1 MTTTGGQT
9 RPAATPAVAEPF
21 ATSLRRGRPLLW
33 ATGAGD
39 DLTALLGWGER
50 LRVDAAGPDRFA
62 TLASAFA
69 DFVARHPDADPHDLV
84 AFVTVTFSP
93 DSQAASTLIVP
104 RTLGRWSSGSLHL
117 VADADAEIPEPS
129 APLDDFEEMDLERG
143 ALTRQAFRRAV
154 AEAVRR
160 IDAGDLAKVVLA
172 RDLEASAPDP
182 IDLNAMLVRLQQ
194 ANPQAWTFHVDG
206 LIGASPELLVRR
218 RGLRVE
224 SQVLAG
230 SAAVTG
236 DEDATDRAS
245 RALAASGKDHAEH
258 AYAAQSIVMRLR
270 TLADVEVGAPHV
282 RRWPRIMHLATD
294 ITATLREP
302 RSALDIAALLHPSAA
317 VCGWPTA
324 TAASVIAELEGF
336 DRGRYAGPVGW
347 MDATGAGEFAIA
359 LRCGQ
364 ASADLRSV
372 RMFAGGGIVAGSD
385 PSAELAETATKF
397 LAMYEALSPVSRP

>member
-1 MTTTGGQT
+1 M
-9 RPAATPAVAEPF
+9 AEPF

-50 LRVDAAGPDRFA
+50 LRVDAFGPDRFA

-69 DFVARHPDADPHDLV
+69 DFVAHRPDADPRDLV

-104 RTLGRWSSGSLHL
+104 RTLGRWSSGALHL
-117 VADADAEIPEPS
+117 DTDAEIPEPS
-129 APLDDFEEMDLERG
+129 APLDDFDERDLERG
-143 ALTRQAFRRAV
+143 TLTRQAFRHAV

-160 IDAGDLAKVVLA
+160 IGAGDLAKVVLA
-172 RDLEASAPDP
+172 RDLKASAPDP
-182 IDLNAMLVRLQQ
+182 IDLNAVLARLQR

-206 LIGASPELLVRR
+206 LIGASPEMLVRR

-224 SQVLAG
+224 SQALAG

-236 DEDATDRAS
+236 DPDATDRAA

-258 AYAAQSIVMRLR
+258 AFAAQSISTKLR
-270 TLADVEVGAPHV
+270 TLGTVEVSAPHV

-317 VCGWPTA
+317 VCGWPTEA
-324 TAASVIAELEGF
+324 AASVIAELEGF

-347 MDATGAGEFAIA
+347 MDATGDGEFAIA

-364 ASADLRSV
+364 ASDDRRAV

-397 LAMYEALSPVSRP
+397 LAMYEALSPVARP

>member
-1 MTTTGGQT
+1 MTHADAALR
-9 RPAATPAVAEPF
+9 RPRSRTEPF
-21 ATSLRRGRPLLW
+21 AVSLRRGTPSLW

-50 LRVDAAGPDRFA
+50 LRVDASGPDRFA

-69 DFVARHPDADPHDLV
+69 DFVAQRPDADPRDLV

-104 RTLGRWSSGSLHL
+104 RTLGRWSSGALHL
-117 VADADAEIPEPS
+117 DPDADAEIPEPS

-143 ALTRQAFRRAV
+143 TLTRQAFRRAV

-182 IDLNAMLVRLQQ
+182 IDLNSVLVRLQQ

-224 SQVLAG
+224 SQALAG

-236 DEDATDRAS
+236 DQDATDRAA

-258 AYAAQSIVMRLR
+258 AFAARSISTKLGA
-270 TLADVEVGAPHV
+270 LGDVDVSAPHV

-302 RSALDIAALLHPSAA
+302 HSALDIAALLHPSAA

-324 TAASVIAELEGF
+324 TAASAIAELEGF

-347 MDATGAGEFAIA
+347 MDATGDGEFAIA

-364 ASADLRSV
+364 AAADLRSV

-397 LAMYEALSPVSRP
+397 LAMYEALSPVARP